1 MRVRVPATPLRKAD
15 TSMCCAALLRHSIL
29 WRSRAPRHVLG
40 HGRTHAS
47 FDAACSGV
55 PFRAAWGFQFCG
67 FMSAVVHV
75 TRSCYHNHCLLVIVV
90 VRKESL
96 MNRTCLPPGVR
107 DVSCTEARLVV
118 NSQSS
123 FKGKG
128 NHLIEED
135 ECFKSR
141 SQSSSRSAGS
151 RPADIVFLSQR
162 LATEYHVDIF

>member
-1 MRVRVPATPLRKAD
+1 MRVRVPAAPLRKAD
-15 TSMCCAALLRHSIL
+15 ASTCCAALLRHSIL

-55 PFRAAWGFQFCG
+55 PFLEAWGFQFCG

-75 TRSCYHNHCLLVIVV
+75 TRSCYHNHCFLVIVV

-128 NHLIEED
+128 NNLNEGIL
-135 ECFKSR
+135 CFRSR
-141 SQSSSRSAGS
+141 SQSSYRSAGS
-151 RPADIVFLSQR
+151 RPADIDFLDTALPSN
-162 LATEYHVDIF
+162 IM